1 MKRRLKFKV
10 KLTEAEL
17 THWQAAISANRV
29 LPEELHLSEHDITR
43 LCCGRKNPSPEQAAA
58 LAAVLGC
65 SVESIFP
72 DVASSLRSVADA
84 IAPASLDYVSGG
96 KNVSKVRKGGEA

>member
-17 THWQAAISANRV
+17 THWRAALEANKV

-43 LCCGRKNPSPEQAAA
+43 LCCGRKNPLILQAEA

-65 SVESIFP
+65 SSSAEIFP
-72 DVASSLRSVADA
+72 DIGKD
-84 IAPASLDYVSGG
+84 GG
-96 KNVSKVRKGGEA
+96 SK